1 MADSPYRMVK
11 ATTPPNTYNIT
22 WREEKQGKKGSVAVV
37 IPRVS
42 QCATGMHQSM
52 TLQNT
57 SKLTAQQTICTPS
70 IFSMYMSH

>member
-1 MADSPYRMVK
+1 MADRPYRMVK
-11 ATTPPNTYNIT
+11 ATTPPNTCNIML
-22 WREEKQGKKGSVAVV
+22 REEQGKKGAVAVV